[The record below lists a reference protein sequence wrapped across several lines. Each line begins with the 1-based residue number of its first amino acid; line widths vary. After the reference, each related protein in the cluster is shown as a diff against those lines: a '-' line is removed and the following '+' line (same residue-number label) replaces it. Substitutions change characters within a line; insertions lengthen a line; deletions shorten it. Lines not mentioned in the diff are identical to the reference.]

1 MKKLSIMFA
10 ALATAVAFS
19 SCETSRDDNPV
30 LSTHEGEPVVNFL
43 NDPVMQDQYIEFT
56 TENEAGMLQ
65 LTCSQPEEYGYA
77 ASARYKVQVSMTED
91 FAEFRE
97 LNTAYPDC
105 SEITPVNKN
114 LAEAIC
120 ELLQVKELTDLPEG
134 YYPMYVRLRA
144 DIYTELGEV
153 VPNTTYLSNV
163 VAFKHVRVNYLA
175 AWVADVPQDLYLIGT
190 MNGWAADD
198 AYKFYTGTEKNTW
211 VTRKITIPAGESFK
225 VSPATWNDK
234 FNGEAF
240 NAGLNQVGITVGQ
253 PYTLYVSQDSSDIPL
268 SENFSGIAQLEYKG
282 GAYILT
288 LIPD

>member
-1 MKKLSIMFA
+1 MFA

-30 LSTHEGEPVVNFL
+30 LATHEGEPVVNFL

-77 ASARYKVQVSMTED
+77 ASVRYKVQVSMTED
-91 FAEFRE
+91 FADYRE
-97 LNTAYPDC
+97 LNTLYPDC
-105 SEITPVNKN
+105 SDITPVNKDI
-114 LAEAIC
+114 AEAIC
-120 ELLQVKELTDLPEG
+120 DMLGIKEVTDIPEG
-134 YYPMYVRLRA
+134 YYPLYVRLRA
-144 DIYTELGEV
+144 DIYTELAEL
-153 VPNTTYLSNV
+153 VPNTTYISNV

-175 AWVADVPQDLYLIGT
+175 VWVADIPQDLYLIGT
-190 MNGWAADD
+190 MTDWSVNENFR
-198 AYKFYTGTEKNTW
+198 FYTGPEKNTW
-211 VTRKITIPAGESFK
+211 VTRKITIAAGESFK
-225 VSPATWNDK
+225 VSPAAWNDK

-240 NAGLNQVGITVGQ
+240 NAGLNEVGITVGQ
-253 PYTLYVSQDSSDIPL
+253 PYTLFVNKDSSNIPL
-268 SENFSGIAQLEYKG
+268 NENFAGIAQLEYKG